1 MQNLWKFTFTMPDY
15 VHVPEGIE
23 ELMPWSDKMKKLCAI
38 DTKTR
43 MEIQRSH
50 DSKLVRSANIERL
63 SFMKEAS
70 EMSAYNFYYDE
81 SEHSRKINYKTVS
94 AENYYD
100 NFVTVIVGW
109 SSEKNE
115 ILQRYAAFEEKY
127 ADRKD
132 RNGEIKSTMFQQ
144 KQFRYGFASLNKQNA
159 QFVNDFLS
167 LFDEESH
174 IYFSVSSKIEYLV
187 LQLFHGYSNRFFV
200 DTDLMKYS
208 ITKALVMYR
217 PQEILK
223 CLYESPEDFLEKLKM
238 FFRDRIERNEDNP
251 ELKQAET
258 RAFKEIL
265 LVLDDISESP
275 KIDWDYHMSFEG
287 FKKYLGEKGIQNYPL
302 VIDKEGKEEEESKT
316 LKASREIGLNNSN
329 EANSTKYPGLRM
341 ADMMAGIIS
350 KLMKGLCDSLRYQ
363 SLDEGISKKILDNG
377 WFCLNEVQL
386 ELYKKLYRIICEW
399 QPAWYKS
406 YSGIYSDGL
415 VVFNALLNFMN
426 HFEMVE
432 QIRADIDMQGE
443 YFNAFACEQ
452 LTRYFEQRRV
462 KLPIEPVIPFDEE
475 SYLNQRGGKVYF
487 DSKKQPLLPLHGVSQ
502 TFEVLS
508 VGVDQNFTP
517 TVTILKDGESVCFR
531 LPEELKEWA
540 CSVVGMALIEIRIFP
555 AKVTFSKIKGKYDAK
570 IL

>member
-1 MQNLWKFTFTMPDY
+1 
-15 VHVPEGIE
+15 
-23 ELMPWSDKMKKLCAI
+23 
-38 DTKTR
+38 
-43 MEIQRSH
+43 
-50 DSKLVRSANIERL
+50 
-63 SFMKEAS
+63 
-70 EMSAYNFYYDE
+70 
-81 SEHSRKINYKTVS
+81 
-94 AENYYD
+94 
-100 NFVTVIVGW
+100 
-109 SSEKNE
+109 
-115 ILQRYAAFEEKY
+115 
-127 ADRKD
+127 
-132 RNGEIKSTMFQQ
+132 
-144 KQFRYGFASLNKQNA
+144 
-159 QFVNDFLS
+159 
-167 LFDEESH
+167 
-174 IYFSVSSKIEYLV
+174 
-187 LQLFHGYSNRFFV
+187 
-200 DTDLMKYS
+200 
-208 ITKALVMYR
+208 
-217 PQEILK
+217 
-223 CLYESPEDFLEKLKM
+223 
-238 FFRDRIERNEDNP
+238 
-251 ELKQAET
+251 
-258 RAFKEIL
+258 
-265 LVLDDISESP
+265 
-275 KIDWDYHMSFEG
+275 MSFEG
-287 FKKYLGEKGIQNYPL
+287 FKKYLGEKGIQNYTL

-555 AKVTFSKIKGKYDAK
+555 AKVTFSKVKGKYDAK

>member
-287 FKKYLGEKGIQNYPL
+287 FKKYLGEKGIQNYTL

-555 AKVTFSKIKGKYDAK
+555 AKVTFSKVKGKYDAK

>member
-1 MQNLWKFTFTMPDY
+1 
-15 VHVPEGIE
+15 
-23 ELMPWSDKMKKLCAI
+23 
-38 DTKTR
+38 
-43 MEIQRSH
+43 
-50 DSKLVRSANIERL
+50 
-63 SFMKEAS
+63 
-70 EMSAYNFYYDE
+70 
-81 SEHSRKINYKTVS
+81 
-94 AENYYD
+94 
-100 NFVTVIVGW
+100 
-109 SSEKNE
+109 
-115 ILQRYAAFEEKY
+115 
-127 ADRKD
+127 
-132 RNGEIKSTMFQQ
+132 
-144 KQFRYGFASLNKQNA
+144 
-159 QFVNDFLS
+159 
-167 LFDEESH
+167 
-174 IYFSVSSKIEYLV
+174 
-187 LQLFHGYSNRFFV
+187 
-200 DTDLMKYS
+200 MKYS

-287 FKKYLGEKGIQNYPL
+287 FKKYLGEKGIQNYTL

-386 ELYKKLYRIICEW
+386 ELYKKLYRIICGW

-555 AKVTFSKIKGKYDAK
+555 AKVTFSKVKGKYDAK